1 MIIVYFIL
9 DVLMKYELVLVERV
23 KGTYNSFPSNLYS
36 SLYPILIGLLF
47 ALPKFV
53 RILKVDG
60 RLSYDWIR
68 ILAVGIPTLFGATV
82 FLIYFSPLGA
92 YFPFISIL
100 SIGTKFSTICGIVFG
115 YLILSCFQKSNID
128 P

>member
-1 MIIVYFIL
+1 
-9 DVLMKYELVLVERV
+9 MKYELVLVERV
-23 KGTYNSFPSNLYS
+23 KETYNSFPSNLYS

-53 RILKVDG
+53 RLIKVEG

-68 ILAVGIPTLFGATV
+68 IVAVGIPTLFGATV

-92 YFPFISIL
+92 YFPSISIL
-100 SIGTKFSTICGIVFG
+100 SVGTKFSTICGIVFG